1 MEKGD
6 IMKSIKKYI
15 LIITMA
21 LLTLTLSACSKV
33 TPEQALNKVAEA
45 SKNIK
50 NTEFSVIVSTESTSG
65 DKTRKIEA
73 KITGAVINEP
83 LAIHANTEIKSTR
96 TTLLDMYIK
105 DNVLYAKN
113 DGREPWLK
121 TSDSKFLSRFES
133 YKQITNSE
141 KAMEFY
147 KKNTKDF
154 KMTEENGNY
163 VLTYSGN
170 GDQFKDLM
178 NSLIESS
185 GGQLN
190 AKAFNDIEFKNVNI
204 KLVVSKDFNPVSNEV
219 TMEIAKKNSSTP
231 TSLKLV
237 QSVTY
242 SKINQVNSIDLPEAT
257 KNAKEIKKTS

>member
-1 MEKGD
+1 
-6 IMKSIKKYI
+6 
-15 LIITMA
+15 
-21 LLTLTLSACSKV
+21 
-33 TPEQALNKVAEA
+33 
-45 SKNIK
+45 
-50 NTEFSVIVSTESTSG
+50 
-65 DKTRKIEA
+65 
-73 KITGAVINEP
+73 
-83 LAIHANTEIKSTR
+83 
-96 TTLLDMYIK
+96 MYIK
-105 DNVLYAKN
+105 DNVIYAKN

-133 YKQITNSE
+133 YKQIANSE

-147 KKNTKDF
+147 KKNAKDF

-178 NSLIESS
+178 NSLIEFSY
-185 GGQLN
+185 GQLN
-190 AKAFNDIEFKNVNI
+190 AKAFNDIEFKNKVNI

>member
-1 MEKGD
+1 
-6 IMKSIKKYI
+6 MKSIKKYI

-21 LLTLTLSACSKV
+21 LLTITLSACSKV

-83 LAIHANTEIKSTR
+83 LAIYANTEIKSTR

-147 KKNTKDF
+147 KKNAKDF

-163 VLTYSGN
+163 VLSGN

-237 QSVTY
+237 QSITY

>member
-1 MEKGD
+1 
-6 IMKSIKKYI
+6 
-15 LIITMA
+15 
-21 LLTLTLSACSKV
+21 
-33 TPEQALNKVAEA
+33 
-45 SKNIK
+45 
-50 NTEFSVIVSTESTSG
+50 
-65 DKTRKIEA
+65 
-73 KITGAVINEP
+73 
-83 LAIHANTEIKSTR
+83 
-96 TTLLDMYIK
+96 
-105 DNVLYAKN
+105 
-113 DGREPWLK
+113 
-121 TSDSKFLSRFES
+121 
-133 YKQITNSE
+133 
-141 KAMEFY
+141 MEFY
-147 KKNTKDF
+147 KKNAKDF

-178 NSLIESS
+178 NSLIEFSD
-185 GGQLN
+185 GQLN
-190 AKAFNDIEFKNVNI
+190 AKAFNDIEFKNNVNI

>member
-21 LLTLTLSACSKV
+21 LLTITLSACSKV

-147 KKNTKDF
+147 KKNAKDF

-231 TSLKLV
+231 TISSKCYLFKN
-237 QSVTY
+237 QS
-242 SKINQVNSIDLPEAT
+242 SK
-257 KNAKEIKKTS
+257 

>member
-21 LLTLTLSACSKV
+21 LLTITLSACSKV

-96 TTLLDMYIK
+96 TTSLDMYIK

-113 DGREPWLK
+113 DGSCLLY
-121 TSDSKFLSRFES
+121 TSSPILLILSH
-133 YKQITNSE
+133 
-141 KAMEFY
+141 
-147 KKNTKDF
+147 
-154 KMTEENGNY
+154 
-163 VLTYSGN
+163 V
-170 GDQFKDLM
+170 
-178 NSLIESS
+178 SLLAYTGI
-185 GGQLN
+185 LYLR
-190 AKAFNDIEFKNVNI
+190 AR
-204 KLVVSKDFNPVSNEV
+204 
-219 TMEIAKKNSSTP
+219 TP
-231 TSLKLV
+231 IPL
-237 QSVTY
+237 
-242 SKINQVNSIDLPEAT
+242 I
-257 KNAKEIKKTS
+257 

>member
-1 MEKGD
+1 
-6 IMKSIKKYI
+6 MKSIKKYI

-21 LLTLTLSACSKV
+21 LLTITLSACSKV

-190 AKAFNDIEFKNVNI
+190 AKAFNDIEFKNNVNI

>member
-1 MEKGD
+1 
-6 IMKSIKKYI
+6 MKSIKKYI
-15 LIITMA
+15 LIIAAA
-21 LLTLTLSACSKV
+21 LLTVTLSACKNV
-33 TPEQALNKVAEA
+33 TAEEAINKSAEI

-50 NTEFSVIVSTESTSG
+50 NTEFKSFTTS
-65 DKTRKIEA
+65 EY
-73 KITGAVINEP
+73 ITGKDPRKKEATITGTIINEP
-83 LAIHANTEIKSTR
+83 FSIHASVEAKADKPTSFE
-96 TTLLDMYIK
+96 LYIQGK
-105 DNVLYAKN
+105 ALYEKV
-113 DGREPWLK
+113 GSEPWKKDLYSSYLFERYQNISK
-121 TSDSKFLSRFES
+121 T
-133 YKQITNSE
+133 E
-141 KAMEFY
+141 KRMEFY
-147 KKNTKDF
+147 KKVAKDF
-154 KMTEENGNY
+154 KLVKENDTY

-170 GDQFKDLM
+170 GDQFKDLI

>member
-1 MEKGD
+1 M
-6 IMKSIKKYI
+6 
-15 LIITMA
+15 
-21 LLTLTLSACSKV
+21 
-33 TPEQALNKVAEA
+33 
-45 SKNIK
+45 
-50 NTEFSVIVSTESTSG
+50 
-65 DKTRKIEA
+65 
-73 KITGAVINEP
+73 
-83 LAIHANTEIKSTR
+83 
-96 TTLLDMYIK
+96 
-105 DNVLYAKN
+105 
-113 DGREPWLK
+113 K

-133 YKQITNSE
+133 YKQIANSE

-147 KKNTKDF
+147 KKNAKDF

-178 NSLIESS
+178 NSLIEFSD
-185 GGQLN
+185 GQLN
-190 AKAFNDIEFKNVNI
+190 AKAFNDIEFKNNVNI